1 MMEVTGSS
9 EPGYGQI
16 VAFVNTVLSFSVAY
30 KGGISGP
37 AKQLQIFQNGPCTME
52 YVFCDTSPMN
62 NLSTNV

>member
-16 VAFVNTVLSFSVAY
+16 VAPVNTALSLPAAH
-30 KGGISGP
+30 KGETSGP

-52 YVFCDTSPMN
+52 YVLTDTPPMN
-62 NLSTNV
+62 NLPTDL